1 MITTKMPTMPLNIPL
16 WCTITKIK
24 LLTIHTHTHMHAHIH
39 THTHATI
46 NKQAVLYDC
55 KMQKLQYYI
64 LFVLAL
70 VLVLV
75 LVPAA
80 ADDCIHTYKRSPLML
95 LIRRITNNK
104 QLHKQGK
111 INKSHLL
118 FFLTGG
124 VGLQAVP
131 PNPDSSW
138 LPEKAWTQI
147 FRASDL
153 EG

>member
-24 LLTIHTHTHMHAHIH
+24 LLYYTHTHTY
-39 THTHATI
+39 THTTI
-46 NKQAVLYDC
+46 TKQLVLSDC
-55 KMQKLQYYI
+55 KMQKLQYYY
-64 LFVLAL
+64 LFLLAL
-70 VLVLV
+70 VLSMLLCSCCWWLYTYVQTHLRLV
-75 LVPAA
+75 L
-80 ADDCIHTYKRSPLML
+80 ML
-95 LIRRITNNK
+95 RIYRITNNK
-104 QLHKQGK
+104 QLQKQGK

-131 PNPDSSW
+131 PNPDNSW